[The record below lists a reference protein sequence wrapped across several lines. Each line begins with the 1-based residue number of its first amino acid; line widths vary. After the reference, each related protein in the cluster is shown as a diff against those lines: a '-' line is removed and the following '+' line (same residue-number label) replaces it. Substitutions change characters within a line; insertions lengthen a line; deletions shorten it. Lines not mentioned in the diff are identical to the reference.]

1 MKNQWNCIGS
11 IRQVSRMK
19 PIDLV
24 ELRSQIKSGMLR
36 PFVNR
41 GRVYLEDT
49 ASGEVIIICELKV
62 GEQNG

>member
-1 MKNQWNCIGS
+1 
-11 IRQVSRMK
+11 MK

-36 PFVNR
+36 PFVNS

>member
-1 MKNQWNCIGS
+1 
-11 IRQVSRMK
+11 MK

-49 ASGEVIIICELKV
+49 ASGEVIIVCEFKA
-62 GEQNG
+62 GEQE

>member
-1 MKNQWNCIGS
+1 
-11 IRQVSRMK
+11 MK
-19 PIDLV
+19 PIDLI

-49 ASGEVIIICELKV
+49 ASGEVIIICEFKA
-62 GEQNG
+62 GEKE

>member
-1 MKNQWNCIGS
+1 
-11 IRQVSRMK
+11 MK

-24 ELRSQIKSGMLR
+24 ELRSQIKSGMFR

-49 ASGEVIIICELKV
+49 ASGEVIIVCELKA
-62 GEQNG
+62 GEKE

>member
-1 MKNQWNCIGS
+1 
-11 IRQVSRMK
+11 MK

-41 GRVYLEDT
+41 GKDHLEDSE
-49 ASGEVIIICELKV
+49 SGEVIIVCELKA
-62 GEQNG
+62 GEQE